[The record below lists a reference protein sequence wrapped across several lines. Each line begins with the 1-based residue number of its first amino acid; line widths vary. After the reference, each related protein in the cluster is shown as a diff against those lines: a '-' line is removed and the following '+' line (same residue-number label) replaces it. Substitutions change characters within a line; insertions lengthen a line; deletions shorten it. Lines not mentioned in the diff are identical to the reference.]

1 MDDASWSTLTLIF
14 EPANAAVTKLHTD
27 SLCRVQNVCVTTFL
41 DASELRRRPDFDPG
55 FPTRFWA
62 LLRHKLVSKPS
73 VRVITP
79 TYFRPIVSITILQCD
94 FLHQF

>member
-1 MDDASWSTLTLIF
+1 MY
-14 EPANAAVTKLHTD
+14 
-27 SLCRVQNVCVTTFL
+27 RVQNVFDTTFL
-41 DASELRRRPDFDPG
+41 DTSELRRRPDFDPG
-55 FPTRFWA
+55 FPTRFWIFWA